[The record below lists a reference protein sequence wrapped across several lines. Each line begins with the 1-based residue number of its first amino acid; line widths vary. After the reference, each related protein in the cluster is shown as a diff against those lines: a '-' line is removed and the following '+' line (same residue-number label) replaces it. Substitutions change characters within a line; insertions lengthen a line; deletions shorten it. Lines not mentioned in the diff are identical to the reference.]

1 LETEIRDSLLGTT
14 LDNRY
19 KIDAVIGRGGMST
32 VYKARHLFLNRDV
45 AIKIMQEH
53 LASNVEGRMRFQREA
68 QAAASLSHP
77 NIISVTEFGV
87 AAAGEPYMVMDYL
100 QGESLAEIL
109 RESVRAEPAMSLMI
123 FKQVS
128 AALQHAHDKGILHR
142 DLKPSNVMLAR
153 CDPDNSLQ
161 VKVVDFG
168 LARFLPGAGKD
179 QRRLTAA
186 GELVGSP
193 YYMSP
198 EQIRDEEL
206 DARSDIYAFGCLMYE
221 GLTGVRPFSDT
232 NAITVL
238 SMHLYEPPPPFSAV
252 LQPNRIPAEL
262 EAIVLKCLEKNRSKR
277 YQTMLALAADLG
289 TVHIWEDGP
298 CKSIPYVPPT
308 NKITDASG
316 PIVSVHPRPRDDDA
330 GATTGKTTGTIDLSG
345 GHTLRLEQP
354 KFAKKSWAKET
365 LSPVV
370 KWLSPHLKKIIAHA
384 ATDGKSIEV
393 RKQRIIGTR
402 VLVALLG
409 DDADYTDQAKLD
421 ASKYRVYY
429 QNVELRTALNAQD
442 FLVLLSTDQFDIVH
456 LMGKFDK
463 RAIFNDKTGFEL
475 RLTDVRRACEYAKV
489 HLLWLA
495 TENELS
501 VIRDN
506 PLTQDPTFHL
516 VLTQARGQN
525 FPKFLSTLLARLAR
539 GESLAAAWESILP
552 HAQYKGD
559 KVNCKLVEGL
569 WDVSFYP

>member
-1 LETEIRDSLLGTT
+1 METEIRDSLLGTT

-19 KIDAVIGRGGMST
+19 QIDAVIGRGGMST

-53 LASNVEGRMRFQREA
+53 LASNQEGRMRFQREA

-77 NIISVTEFGV
+77 NIIAITEFGV
-87 AAAGEPYMVMDYL
+87 AQAGEPYMVMDYL
-100 QGESLAEIL
+100 QGESLAEVL
-109 RESVRAEPAMSLMI
+109 RETVRSEPEMSLLI

-142 DLKPSNVMLAR
+142 DLKPSNVMLTR
-153 CDPDNSLQ
+153 SESDRSLQ
-161 VKVVDFG
+161 IKVVDFG

-221 GLTGVRPFSDT
+221 ALSGVRPFSDT

-238 SMHLYEPPPPFSAV
+238 SMHLYEPPPPFSTV
-252 LQPNRIPAEL
+252 LQPNRVPDEL

-277 YQTMLALAADLG
+277 YQTMLSLAADLA
-289 TVHIWEDGP
+289 TVQIWQDGP
-298 CKSIPYVPPT
+298 AQSIPYVPPT
-308 NKITDASG
+308 TKIIEGSG
-316 PIVSVHPRPRDDDA
+316 PIVSVHPRPREEEPVKTN
-330 GATTGKTTGTIDLSG
+330 TTSMSKPDLSS

-354 KFAKKSWAKET
+354 QFAKKSWIEET
-365 LSPVV
+365 MSPVM
-370 KWLSPHLKKIIAHA
+370 KWLSPHLKKIIALSA
-384 ATDGKSIEV
+384 ADGKSMEV
-393 RKQRIIGTR
+393 SKQRIIGTR

-409 DDADYTDQAKLD
+409 DDKESTEQAKID

-429 QNVELRTALNAQD
+429 SNVELKTALNAQE

-456 LMGKFDK
+456 LMGKFDQ
-463 RAIFNDKTGFEL
+463 RAIFNDSTGFEL

-495 TENELS
+495 AENDLA

-506 PLTQDPTFHL
+506 PLIQNPTFHL
-516 VLTQARGQN
+516 VLTKARGQN
-525 FPKFLSTLLARLAR
+525 FPKFLSSLLARLAR
-539 GESLAAAWESILP
+539 GESLAVAWESILP

-559 KVNCKLVEGL
+559 KVNCKLVPGAF
-569 WDVSFYP
+569 DVSFFP